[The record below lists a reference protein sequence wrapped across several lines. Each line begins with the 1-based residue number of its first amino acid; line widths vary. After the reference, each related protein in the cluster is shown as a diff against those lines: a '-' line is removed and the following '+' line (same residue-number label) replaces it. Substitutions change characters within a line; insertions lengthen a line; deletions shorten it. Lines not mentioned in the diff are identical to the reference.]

1 MGWLKGRWQL
11 IALLAIFILPT
22 VGAMVMVFSDWRPA
36 TFTNN
41 GDLVQPPVQLEPG
54 QWQAVTGT
62 APTLAGDWLL
72 VMPQVRACN
81 EACLERLD
89 ALNRVRIALDRDIE
103 RVRLVVLQP
112 RALTDPVIEPA
123 GDILNLSAPA
133 SVVEGLAMHDGEPI
147 AAQVVDYRGYQVMRY
162 PVPLDA
168 PGLLDDLEKLLR
180 LAKEEAERRALEEA
194 TTE

>member
-1 MGWLKGRWQL
+1 MGWAKGRWQL

-22 VGAMVMVFSDWRPA
+22 LAAMVMVFSDWRPG

-54 QWQAVTGT
+54 QWQAVDGT
-62 APTLAGDWLL
+62 VPVLAGDWLV
-72 VMPQVRACN
+72 VMPQMQACG
-81 EACLERLD
+81 ETCLERLD

-112 RALTDPVIEPA
+112 EGRSGPVVEPA
-123 GDILNLSAPA
+123 AGILNLAAPVA
-133 SVVEGLAMHDGEPI
+133 TVERLALHEGEPI
-147 AAQVVDYRGYQVMRY
+147 AAQIVDYRGYQVMRY

-168 PGLLDDLEKLLR
+168 SGLLDDLEKLLR

-194 TTE
+194 TAQ

>member
-1 MGWLKGRWQL
+1 MGWVKGRWQL

-22 VGAMVMVFSDWRPA
+22 LAAMVMVFSDWRPG

-54 QWQAVTGT
+54 QWQAVDGT
-62 APTLAGDWLL
+62 APVLAGDWLV
-72 VMPQVRACN
+72 VMPQMQACG

-89 ALNRVRIALDRDIE
+89 ALNRVQIALDRDIE

-112 RALTDPVIEPA
+112 EDRTEPVLEPA
-123 GDILNLSAPA
+123 AGILNLAAPMA
-133 SVVEGLAMHDGEPI
+133 SVERLASHEGEPI
-147 AAQVVDYRGYQVMRY
+147 AAQIVDYRGYQVMRY

-168 PGLLDDLEKLLR
+168 SGLLDDLEKLLR

-194 TTE
+194 TTQ

>member
-1 MGWLKGRWQL
+1 MQWLKGRWQL

-22 VGAMVMVFSDWRPA
+22 LGAMVMVFSDWRPG

-41 GDLVQPPVQLEPG
+41 GDLVQPPEQLNPER
-54 QWQAVTGT
+54 WRAVDGA

-72 VMPQVRACN
+72 VMPQTAPCG
-81 EACLERLD
+81 ESCLARLD

-112 RALTDPVIEPA
+112 QRLTAPVVEPA
-123 GDILNLSAPA
+123 EGIVNLAAPA
-133 SVVEGLAMHDGEPI
+133 AEVERLSRHDGEPI
-147 AAQVVDYRGYQVMRY
+147 AAQIVDYRGYQVLRY
-162 PVPLDA
+162 AAPLDA
-168 PGLLDDLEKLLR
+168 SGLLDDLEKLLR

-194 TTE
+194 AGQ